1 MMENQQNVKNI
12 FKNGTWYH
20 SVKYGNIKSKGTFDY
35 TEIIYDLNFPNM
47 DNLNVLDVGCS
58 DGFFS
63 QYFLE
68 KLGARH
74 VTGIDFNDYD
84 GSVAFEVLSSK
95 KNDYEEK
102 YDSHNDYKELKEDY
116 EKLKLKN
123 SNKFLLLKKINDLNM
138 DFYNGSIYDLS
149 KFDNKDVTFCGSL
162 LEHLRDPITAIE
174 QLYFKTDQFCIIDIS
189 NTFSG
194 FKFGKKRPYLE
205 YTGAGGNFYHYTPES
220 VILMMKTIGFKNVD
234 ILKNYKIKIEKYGY
248 KINHSIIIG
257 YK

>member
-20 SVKYGNIKSKGTFDY
+20 SVNYGNIKSKGTFDY

-102 YDSHNDYKELKEDY
+102 YASHNDYKELKEDY
-116 EKLKLKN
+116 EKLELKN
-123 SNKFLLLKKINDLNM
+123 SNKFLLLKKINDLDM